1 MLNYKT
7 SIKGE
12 ITYSD
17 LEIKE
22 IKPTMKLIIRGKTKD
37 FITAIGKKLNMV
49 LPTIA
54 NTSFVLPLMINFIIG
69 LISLITKSE

>member
-7 SIKGE
+7 SIKGD

-22 IKPTMKLIIRGKTKD
+22 IKPIMKLIIRGKTKILLLQLVKILIW
-37 FITAIGKKLNMV
+37 FY
-49 LPTIA
+49 
-54 NTSFVLPLMINFIIG
+54 PLR
-69 LISLITKSE
+69 LIRLHQQRN